1 MDDYLR
7 LRQICV
13 VAPELEP
20 AVDDIGAIFGL
31 DVCHRDPKVEVF
43 GVTNALFVAGTTFIE
58 IIAPFQ
64 ENTAAGRFLERSK
77 GRGGYIAIFDCPDP
91 DARQKHAAAMGVPTA
106 FEIDRPGSY
115 RCVQLHP
122 RKCRATMLEF
132 DRTTGGEALTG
143 LYSPAG
149 GDGWQKYIDTTTT
162 RAITGIEAISPRPDD
177 LANHWAAILQRPVDT
192 SGEAP
197 TIHIDGAG
205 IRITANVDDDREL
218 LEAVLVEVVNPAAV
232 MAEATRRGKAT
243 GPRSI
248 GLCGMAFRLVRG
260 F

>member
-20 AVDDIGAIFGL
+20 AVDDIAAIFGL
-31 DVCHRDPKVEVF
+31 EVCHRDPKVEVF

-64 ENTAAGRFLERSK
+64 ENTAAGRFLDRSK

-122 RKCRATMLEF
+122 RECRATMLEF
-132 DRTTGGEALTG
+132 DRTTGGEDLTG
-143 LYSPAG
+143 RYSPAG

-162 RAITGIEAISPRPDD
+162 RAITGIEAISPNPGD
-177 LANHWAAILQRPVDT
+177 LAAHWAAILQREVDA
-192 SGEAP
+192 SGETP
-197 TIHIDGAG
+197 TIHIEGAD
-205 IRITANVDDDREL
+205 IRIAGNPDDGREL
-218 LEAVLVEVVNPAAV
+218 LETVLVEVVDPEAV
-232 MAEATRRGKAT
+232 MAVARQRGKAT

-248 GLCGMAFRLVRG
+248 GLCGMTFRLV
-260 F
+260 